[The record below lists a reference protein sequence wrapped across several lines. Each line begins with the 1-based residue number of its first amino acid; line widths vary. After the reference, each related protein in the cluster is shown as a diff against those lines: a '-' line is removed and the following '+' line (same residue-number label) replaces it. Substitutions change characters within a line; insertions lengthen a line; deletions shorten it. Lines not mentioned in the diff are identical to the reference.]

1 MLISGNKT
9 GFNPGPSSLIP
20 KIRLGTLPLA
30 ASKTLMKN
38 TLKVL
43 GALALASTTIPT
55 PNLQAA
61 PYQMEKL
68 GRGVV
73 AVRTSA
79 TSVYVGWRLLG
90 LDASSTGF
98 NVYRGTTKLNA
109 TPITASTN
117 YVDNGANLTVANTY
131 TVRPVVG
138 GVEQAASA
146 GFTLAANAPTQQFLR
161 VPLQRPASGTT
172 PPMVAEGLD
181 PATTTPT
188 AQAYDYVANDCSTAD
203 LDGDGE
209 YEIIV
214 KWDPTN
220 SHDNAHRGYTGNV
233 YIDAYKLNGTR
244 MWRIDLGMNIR
255 AGAHYT
261 QFQVYDYDG
270 DGKAELV
277 CKTADGTR
285 SGTGQVVGSSTADH
299 RSHNT
304 DGYEWGYIMRG
315 PEFLTVFNGTDGS
328 ILATT
333 NFIPSRHPTT
343 QNPTPAELNAVW
355 GDGYGNRCDRYL
367 AGTAYL
373 DGGCPSII
381 MGRGYYTRTAVV
393 AWDYRNGALT
403 RRWTFDTANGAPSN
417 YTGQGAHS
425 LSIADVD
432 GDGRQEIVYGACTI
446 DDNGVGKYSTGIG
459 HGDALH
465 VSDMNPSRA
474 GLEVFMPH
482 EEIAKYGVN
491 GSEVHDA
498 GTGAILVSTS
508 GENSDVGRGCAGD
521 IDSRYPGYEIWA
533 SRGGL
538 KTITGTLIST
548 AVPTMNF
555 MVYWDAD
562 LKREILS
569 GNAISKWDEVAF
581 TQTAIFTATGCES
594 NNGSKATPALSA
606 DILGDWREEVV
617 LRESGTTGDAA
628 LRIYTTTIPA
638 TNRFYTLMH
647 DAQYRAAITWQNT
660 AYNQP
665 PHPSFYLGTGMA
677 AQPAANIAYAA
688 PDTYQAEVGVL
699 AGGTAI
705 ESNNSGFNG
714 TGFANFPLT
723 GGSLQW
729 SNVDG
734 NGGGA
739 KSIKFRY
746 ANGSTTARTGELV
759 INGVTTAIT
768 FASTGSWSTWTTLT
782 VKVTLN
788 NNTTNVIRLQTNGGD
803 LGNVD
808 EVTVP

>member
-1 MLISGNKT
+1 
-9 GFNPGPSSLIP
+9 
-20 KIRLGTLPLA
+20 
-30 ASKTLMKN
+30 MKN
-38 TLKVL
+38 FPSLV
-43 GALALASTTIPT
+43 GSLALTLVA
-55 PNLQAA
+55 LQPAAPVNAA

-79 TSVYVGWRLLG
+79 TGVYVGWRLLG
-90 LDASSTGF
+90 LDASTTAF

-109 TPITASTN
+109 SPITASTN
-117 YVDNGANLTVANTY
+117 YVDNTANLTVANTY

-146 GFTLAANAPTQQFLR
+146 GFTLAANAPTEQFLR

-172 PPMVAEGLD
+172 PPMVAEGA
-181 PATTTPT
+181 PAGTVAAPE
-188 AQAYDYVANDCSTAD
+188 AYDYVANDCSAAD

-220 SHDNAHRGYTGNV
+220 AHDNSHRGYTGNV

-244 MWRIDLGMNIR
+244 MWRIDLGINIR

-270 DGKAELV
+270 DGKAEVV
-277 CKTADGTR
+277 CKTSDGTR
-285 SGTGQVVGSSTADH
+285 SGTGQVIGSATADH
-299 RSHNT
+299 RSANN
-304 DGYEWGYIMRG
+304 DGYEYGYIMRG
-315 PEFLTVFNGTDGS
+315 PEFLTVFSGVNGS
-328 ILATT
+328 ILASTSFVPT
-333 NFIPSRHPTT
+333 RHPTA
-343 QNPTPAELNAVW
+343 QNPTSAELNAIW

-373 DGGCPSII
+373 DGTRPSII
-381 MGRGYYTRTAVV
+381 MARGYYTRTAVT
-393 AWDYRNGALT
+393 AWDYRNGQLT
-403 RRWTFDTANGAPSN
+403 RRWTFDTLNGAPSN

-432 GDGRQEIVYGACTI
+432 NDGKHEIIYGACTI

-482 EEIAKYGVN
+482 EEIAKYGIN

-498 GTGAILVSTS
+498 NTGTVLVSTS
-508 GENSDVGRGCAGD
+508 GENADVGRGCAGD

-538 KTITGTLIST
+538 KTITGTPLST

-569 GNAISKWDEVAF
+569 GNTVSKWDEVAF
-581 TQTAIFTATGCES
+581 TQSVILTATGCEA

-606 DILGDWREEVV
+606 DILGDWREEVI
-617 LRESGTTGDAA
+617 LRESGTTGAAA

-638 TNRFYTLMH
+638 NNRFYTLMH
-647 DAQYRAAITWQNT
+647 DAQYRVAVAWQNT
-660 AYNQP
+660 GYNQP

-677 AQPAANIAYAA
+677 AQPVANITYVTPATA
-688 PDTYQAEVGVL
+688 DVYQAETATL
-699 AGGTAI
+699 AGSGMVTETLNSGYNGTAYLNFPATGGTATL
-705 ESNNSGFNG
+705 NNI
-714 TGFANFPLT
+714 
-723 GGSLQW
+723 
-729 SNVDG
+729 DG
-734 NGGGA
+734 NGGGTKA
-739 KSIKFRY
+739 MAIRY
-746 ANGSTTARTGELV
+746 ANGAATARAG
-759 INGVTTAIT
+759 
-768 FASTGSWSTWTTLT
+768 TLT
-782 VKVTLN
+782 VNGTTTTITFQPTGAWNSWATMTVNITLN
-788 NNTTNVIRLQTNGGD
+788 NNATNSIRFASNGGD
-803 LGNVD
+803 LGNID
-808 EVTVP
+808 QITIP